1 MIVVFFFL
9 MIRRPPRSTR
19 TDTLFPYTTLF
30 RSRYRAI
37 AAEGDWP
44 RVPEGETIRPGDA
57 SDQLEALR
65 DRLAATGD
73 YQGDLAIPP
82 GPVYGGALEEAVRR
96 FQQRHGLGVDGV
108 VGRRTRANLNASVG
122 QRIGQIIASMERWR
136 WLPAELGQRY
146 IMVNVPADRLVL
158 VENGRRVRDMDVIGG
173 QRDRQTPLFSS
184 ALTWLEFN
192 PTWTMPRSIA
202 VKDYLPKLLRDPSY
216 LVNHGIHLFSGWHR
230 GAMEL
235 DALFI
240 DWSRIGAG
248 KIGSASCME
257 RVCQYV

>member
-1 MIVVFFFL
+1 MGVDYDRKAVD
-9 MIRRPPRSTR
+9 RPAIALAASMSVDPVAHLRSLAPRHTVYADHR
-19 TDTLFPYTTLF
+19 TALA
-30 RSRYRAI
+30 RYRAI

-136 WLPAELGQRY
+136 WLPAELGQ
-146 IMVNVPADRLVL
+146 DRKSTRL
-158 VENGRRVRDMDVIGG
+158 N
-173 QRDRQTPLFSS
+173 SS
-184 ALTWLEFN
+184 
-192 PTWTMPRSIA
+192 
-202 VKDYLPKLLRDPSY
+202 
-216 LVNHGIHLFSGWHR
+216 H
-230 GAMEL
+230 
-235 DALFI
+235 
-240 DWSRIGAG
+240 
-248 KIGSASCME
+248 
-257 RVCQYV
+257 